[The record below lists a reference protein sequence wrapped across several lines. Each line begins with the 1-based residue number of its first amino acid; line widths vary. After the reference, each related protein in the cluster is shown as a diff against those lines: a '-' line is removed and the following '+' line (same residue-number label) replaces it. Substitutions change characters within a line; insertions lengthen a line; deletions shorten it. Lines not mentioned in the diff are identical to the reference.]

1 MALGLD
7 VARSPRAPAERDVL
21 ERALAALVADRAVE
35 RVVDEQE
42 LHHGVLGLLDLVRG
56 GDHHHAVLHRRRAR
70 GLELGHA
77 LDLHQA
83 HAAGP
88 HWLTELALVTEVG
101 DLDVAL
107 LGGVDQH
114 RALLGLHLAA
124 VDLEGDELLLGA
136 GHSYAGPDSE
146 AAASSPA
153 PKAAASSRSRAA
165 RACSMCCSN
174 SSRNFSIIEPTGIAI
189 ESPSTHRQ
197 LPMMFCWTWAMI
209 SRSIGVASPE
219 SIRSSALTV
228 QLVPS
233 RHGTHLPQDSWR

>member
-42 LHHGVLGLLDLVRG
+42 LHHRVLGLLDLVRG
-56 GDHHHAVLHRRRAR
+56 GDHDHAVLHRRRAR

-77 LDLHQA
+77 LDLDQA

-88 HWLTELALVTEVG
+88 HRLAELALITEVG

-107 LGGVDQH
+107 LGGVDQDG
-114 RALLGLHLAA
+114 ALLGLHLAA
-124 VDLEGDELLLGA
+124 VDLEGDELLLWP
-136 GHSYAGPDSE
+136 GHQAGPGSE

-165 RACSMCCSN
+165 RACS
-174 SSRNFSIIEPTGIAI
+174 
-189 ESPSTHRQ
+189 
-197 LPMMFCWTWAMI
+197 
-209 SRSIGVASPE
+209 
-219 SIRSSALTV
+219 
-228 QLVPS
+228 
-233 RHGTHLPQDSWR
+233 